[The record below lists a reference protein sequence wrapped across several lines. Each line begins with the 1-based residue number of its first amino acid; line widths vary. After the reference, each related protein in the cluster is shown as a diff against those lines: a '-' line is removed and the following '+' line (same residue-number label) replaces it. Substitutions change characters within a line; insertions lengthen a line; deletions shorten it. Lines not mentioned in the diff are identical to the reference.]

1 MAPRRLSDSEKQDLV
16 GRYKAGEST
25 AALAAFFGCSPN
37 TVSRTVR
44 ALLPPEAY
52 AALKASRQKHG
63 TTAAAPADEPAAST
77 LSEVHEPPVVVEAEQ
92 RPPEKD
98 ANEPASELD
107 DAGSL
112 ALDDA
117 DDFEEEPEEPTPE
130 EEDNA
135 HPSEV
140 FTELVPLAGVGDL
153 SGRSTVAVKPFA
165 EELLPDSAYML
176 VDKVVELDARPLKDF
191 PDLDALEEVEMER
204 QGICLF
210 TSPRTAKRHCARSQ
224 RVIKV
229 PDTGVFG
236 RTSSYLLARG
246 ITRLVVDGS
255 VIALD
260 HKAEV

>member
-1 MAPRRLSDSEKQDLV
+1 M
-16 GRYKAGEST
+16 
-25 AALAAFFGCSPN
+25 
-37 TVSRTVR
+37 
-44 ALLPPEAY
+44 
-52 AALKASRQKHG
+52 
-63 TTAAAPADEPAAST
+63 
-77 LSEVHEPPVVVEAEQ
+77 VVEAEQ

-117 DDFEEEPEEPTPE
+117 DDFEEDEERTPE

-135 HPSEV
+135 HRTEV

-153 SGRSTVAVKPFA
+153 SGRATVAVKPFA

-191 PDLDALEEVEMER
+191 PDLDALEEVELER

-260 HKAEV
+260 HKAEGLIGQSCRCSGSMTTLRLLPLMTPITREMPTRNPLGMDAERKLAHLQTVTFGQVL